1 MTQQGAGPSQYEVI
15 GAGPSQYEVTGWGCL
30 QCDIIG
36 GVGWGGAGPLALK
49 GGALG
54 QVVLVR
60 VSVVVAG
67 CSGVF
72 QDVWL
77 ASGH

>member
-1 MTQQGAGPSQYEVI
+1 M
-15 GAGPSQYEVTGWGCL
+15 
-30 QCDIIG
+30 
-36 GVGWGGAGPLALK
+36 GWGGAGPLALK